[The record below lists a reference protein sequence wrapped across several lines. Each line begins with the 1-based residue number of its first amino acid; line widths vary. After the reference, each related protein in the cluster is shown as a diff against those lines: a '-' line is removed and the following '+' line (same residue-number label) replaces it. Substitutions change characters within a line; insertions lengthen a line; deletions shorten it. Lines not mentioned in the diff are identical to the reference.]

1 MTATTSTRTN
11 PAVRSVG
18 EPPRPPRLDVLD
30 QARHTRR
37 RIAAAGLLGGVAT
50 ASGVALTATSGWLIA
65 RAAERPL
72 ILTLMTAIVAV
83 RTFGIARPVF
93 RYWERLVSHDAAL
106 ATLAAKRT
114 AAYEA
119 LIPLTPARLGRRR
132 RSDVLTAVVH
142 DISDEV
148 DAQVRVT
155 VPVVS
160 SAVAG
165 AIAIG
170 FTTAIAPRA
179 GTVVALLVVAVV
191 VISAL
196 ALQMESRT
204 LHALVQARGE
214 VVRVSELV
222 TSQASELR
230 AVGGWVSATRWL
242 DEAHGDLTKATTA
255 AARGRALAAGAFLLV
270 VAVATVAMAFLT
282 TGLAVSGPVQA
293 LLVLTPVAISDA
305 IAPLADAMRARAHAR
320 AAAERTSELLTQDP
334 AVADG
339 PADVPA
345 DAPLSPEAPG
355 TGDDRPDGEGTPG
368 AFAGLGVADV
378 TASWS
383 AGPDAPRVGPFS
395 LDVAPGQR
403 IAVVGPNGSGKSTL
417 LAVLA
422 RHLDPA
428 SGSYRVSTAEGD
440 RDVLTE
446 PLDDAR
452 SRFAVVDDEPHVFAT
467 TLRNNL
473 TLARAGATDDQ
484 VLDALERAGLGGL
497 VPSLPEGLDTVLGA
511 GGRGV
516 SGGERA
522 RLAIARA
529 HLSGRPVILLDEP
542 VAHLDPPTANSVLA
556 DLFSDRTTNPP
567 TEPTTSSD
575 RLGTSGPAVV
585 MVTHRP
591 EGLHLVDHVF
601 SVTRPHR

>member
-1 MTATTSTRTN
+1 M
-11 PAVRSVG
+11 
-18 EPPRPPRLDVLD
+18 
-30 QARHTRR
+30 
-37 RIAAAGLLGGVAT
+37 
-50 ASGVALTATSGWLIA
+50 
-65 RAAERPL
+65 
-72 ILTLMTAIVAV
+72 
-83 RTFGIARPVF
+83 
-93 RYWERLVSHDAAL
+93 SHDAAL

-165 AIAIG
+165 AITIG
-170 FTTAIAPRA
+170 FISAIAPRA
-179 GTVVALLVVAVV
+179 GLVVALVAVAVV
-191 VISAL
+191 AISAVAHRL
-196 ALQMESRT
+196 ESRS
-204 LHALVQARGE
+204 LDALVHARGE

-222 TSQASELR
+222 TSQAAGLR
-230 AVGGWVSATRWL
+230 AIGGWTTATRWL
-242 DEAHGDLTKATTA
+242 DRAHEDLTRATQA
-255 AARGRALAAGAFLLV
+255 ASRGRALAAGAFFLV
-270 VAVATVAMAFLT
+270 VGAATLGMASIT
-282 TGLAVSGPVQA
+282 TGLSVSAPVQA

-320 AAAERTSELLTQDP
+320 AAAERTRRLLAQDP
-334 AVADG
+334 AVIDPGGIDPGGEPAGGDPAGTASRADG
-339 PADVPA
+339 RASRETGHSGASFRTLDV
-345 DAPLSPEAPG
+345 
-355 TGDDRPDGEGTPG
+355 
-368 AFAGLGVADV
+368 AGV
-378 TASWS
+378 TASWT
-383 AGPDAPRVGPFS
+383 AGVDAPRVGPFD
-395 LDVAPGQR
+395 LGVAAGER

-428 SGSYRVSTAEGD
+428 SGTYTTTTSAGE

-446 PLDDAR
+446 PLDEAR
-452 SRFAVVDDEPHVFAT
+452 GRIAVVDDEPHVLAT

-473 TLARAGATDDQ
+473 TLARPDATDAEG
-484 VLDALERAGLGGL
+484 LDALERAGLGQF
-497 VPSLPEGLDTVLGA
+497 VASLPDGLDTVLGS

-542 VAHLDPPTANSVLA
+542 VAHLDPPTAQSVLA
-556 DLFSDRTTNPP
+556 DLFAPRVDPGPADPTSHPP
-567 TEPTTSSD
+567 TDPTATPND
-575 RLGTSGPAVV
+575 RSGGPGPAVV

-591 EGLHLVDHVF
+591 EGLDLVDHVF
-601 SVTRPHR
+601 SVTHPHR